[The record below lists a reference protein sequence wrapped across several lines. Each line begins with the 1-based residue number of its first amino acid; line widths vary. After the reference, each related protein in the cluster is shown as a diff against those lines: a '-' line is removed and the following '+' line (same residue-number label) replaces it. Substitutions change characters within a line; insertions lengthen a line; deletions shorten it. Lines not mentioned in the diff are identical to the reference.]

1 MQKCFTVKMDF
12 NTLQEAVKLTMIML
26 KTMIWTTRT
35 VNIVKRFSVAFSSQ
49 DKSKRCLFLP
59 NSNAYT
65 YINIKIKPNK
75 RIFSNFNTVPN
86 VINTVNHLLTPRL

>member
-1 MQKCFTVKMDF
+1 MDF

-35 VNIVKRFSVAFSSQ
+35 VNIVKRFPVAFSSQ

-75 RIFSNFNTVPN
+75 RIFSNFNKVPN
-86 VINTVNHLLTPRL
+86 VINTVNHLLTPRQ